1 MPVQTQIVGPDQEV
15 VLVVDGLLLLPLGA
29 IVRVSETFD
38 AAVVAVRFT
47 ADEVGVPLLI
57 LEVDAGPPTL
67 ELAAIREAEAEAEVV
82 SAAEE
87 ITAGERCAHLD

>member
-1 MPVQTQIVGPDQEV
+1 MPGHTQIVGPDQEV
-15 VLVVDGLLLLPLGA
+15 VLVIDGLLLLPLGA
-29 IVRVSETFD
+29 TVLTETLD

-47 ADEVGVPLLI
+47 VDEAGVSLLV
-57 LEVDAGPPTL
+57 LEVDAGPPPL

-87 ITAGERCAHLD
+87 ITAAEERARRD